1 MSPVIAQAG
10 FAQAL
15 PFGAT
20 LLEDGRTRFRLWA
33 PARSE
38 VAVEIEGLPPQP
50 MRSSDE
56 GWFEIDADCGA
67 GARYRYRLAT
77 DLVVP
82 DPASRFQPAD
92 VHGPSLVVDPHA
104 YQWLHP
110 QWRGRP
116 WSEAVIYELHVGAC
130 GGYAGVAAR
139 LPALAELGISAI
151 ELMPI
156 ADFPGL
162 RNWGYDGVLPF
173 APDSVYGAPE
183 QLKALID
190 TAHGLGLMVYL
201 DVVYNHFGPDGNYL
215 QAYAPQ
221 FFDAALHTPWGA
233 AIDFHKR
240 EVREFFTQN
249 ALYWL
254 REYRF
259 DGLRFDAVHAICDPS
274 WLDEMAETV
283 RSVIAAESD
292 GRRQVHLVLE
302 NERNAAEHLQ
312 GAAAPASAPTSLRS
326 GTAKPAQ
333 FNAQWNDDGHN
344 VLHVLLTGETESY
357 YANYAEAPAEKL
369 ARVLAEGFAYQGE
382 AMPSHDGKARGT
394 PSAHLPPSAFVLFLQ
409 NHDQIGNRAL
419 GERLT
424 RLADPQA
431 LRAAIALQLL
441 CPQIPLLFMGE
452 EWGSRAPF
460 LFFTDFHDELADAVR
475 EGRRK
480 EFAAFAAFADAKA
493 RAGIPDPNAESTFLR
508 SRADPAEARQP
519 ARANTCAEYR
529 KLLALRRE
537 HITPHIAGSRSTG
550 AHAIGAAAVIAGWTL
565 AGGCDLTIA
574 TNLGDDA
581 VDFIQTPFTFGVRS
595 IYETSKGAAKAV
607 RAGRLLARST
617 CVFIDEVRQ
626 PLVAPDRSTEMSAEI
641 AA

>member
-1 MSPVIAQAG
+1 MSPFAARAG
-10 FAQAL
+10 FAQPL

-33 PARSE
+33 PAQQTVALE
-38 VAVEIEGLPPQP
+38 VEGLAPQAMLP
-50 MRSSDE
+50 SED
-56 GWFEIDADCGA
+56 GWFEVDAGCGA

-82 DPASRFQPAD
+82 DPASRFQPDD

-104 YQWLHP
+104 YQWQHP
-110 QWRGRP
+110 QWCGQP
-116 WSEAVIYELHVGAC
+116 WTEAVIYELHVGAC
-130 GGYAGVAAR
+130 GGYAGVVAR
-139 LPALAELGISAI
+139 LPALLDLGITAI

-156 ADFPGL
+156 ADFPGA
-162 RNWGYDGVLPF
+162 RNWGYDAVLPF
-173 APDSVYGAPE
+173 APDSAYGTPA

-190 TAHGLGLMVYL
+190 AAHGLGLMIYL

-221 FFDAALHTPWGA
+221 FFDPALQTPWGA
-233 AIDFHKR
+233 AIDFQRR

-259 DGLRFDAVHAICDPS
+259 DGLRFDAVHAICDPA
-274 WLDEMAETV
+274 WLDEMAEAV
-283 RSVIAAESD
+283 RGVIAAESA
-292 GRRQVHLVLE
+292 GHRHVHLVLE
-302 NERNAAEHLQ
+302 NERNAADHLQ
-312 GAAAPASAPTSLRS
+312 GAAAD
-326 GTAKPAQ
+326 K

-357 YANYAEAPAEKL
+357 YANYADAPAEKL

-382 AMPSHDGKARGT
+382 PMPSHDNRVRGT

-409 NHDQIGNRAL
+409 NHDQIGNRAF

-424 RLADPQA
+424 HLADPQA
-431 LRAAIALQLL
+431 LRAATALQLL

-460 LFFTDFHDELADAVR
+460 LFFTDFHDALADAVR

-480 EFAAFAAFADAKA
+480 EFAAFAAFADAKSRA
-493 RAGIPDPNAESTFLR
+493 RIPDPNAERTFLR
-508 SRADPAEARQP
+508 SQADPAVASQAVRIK
-519 ARANTCAEYR
+519 TYAEYR
-529 KLLALRRE
+529 ELLRLRRQ
-537 HITPHIAGSRSTG
+537 HIAPRIAGSSSLG
-550 AHAIGAAAVIAGWTL
+550 ASAVGAAAVIASWLL
-565 AGGCDLTIA
+565 ADGMRLTIA
-574 TNLGDDA
+574 TNLGADA
-581 VDFIQTPFTFGVRS
+581 LDFAADQFVFGACS
-595 IYETSKGAAKAV
+595 IYQTGAGAALAA
-607 RAGRLLARST
+607 RAGQLPAQST
-617 CVFIDEVRQ
+617 CVFIDEVPGRSRDEVSHMQ
-626 PLVAPDRSTEMSAEI
+626 PGASPGRTREQPA
-641 AA
+641 